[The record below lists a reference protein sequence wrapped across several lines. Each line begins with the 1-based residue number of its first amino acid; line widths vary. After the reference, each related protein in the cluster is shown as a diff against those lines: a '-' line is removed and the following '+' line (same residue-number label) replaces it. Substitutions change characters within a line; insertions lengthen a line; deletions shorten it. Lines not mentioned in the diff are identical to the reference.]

1 MIKNYLIVTLLIFY
15 FVLFTFWI
23 MWFYKSL
30 KKFNNKRNIYLT
42 NISGFIIV
50 TYLISFLILKIL
62 S

>member
-23 MWFYKSL
+23 MWFYRSL

>member
-30 KKFNNKRNIYLT
+30 KKFNNKKNIYLT
-42 NISGFIIV
+42 NISGFIII
-50 TYLISFLILKIL
+50 TYFISFLILKIL

>member
-23 MWFYKSL
+23 MWFYRAL

>member
-30 KKFNNKRNIYLT
+30 KKFSNKRNIYLT
-42 NISGFIIV
+42 NITGFIIV

>member
-42 NISGFIIV
+42 NISGFIII

>member
-42 NISGFIIV
+42 NISGFIII
-50 TYLISFLILKIL
+50 TYFISFLILKIL